1 MWDSLRKGRDS
12 GICTVSDFDK
22 FEFWDSLISQRIQW
36 ASSEIWRSN
45 SVLWSLCFCI
55 NCWLK
60 SPRCPN
66 HFHSPQMIDC
76 EFAFIS
82 NCASMSKIKIVLLF
96 AWILLSVLFAMK
108 FGAIPDLVGLDKV
121 EVPFIV
127 IPWAM
132 ILAFGIYRLKKK
144 ITSTTRAWA
153 AAFLPGQSGWLTSSA
168 NTEPRRVKNWK
179 LKANEN
185 KAKRCV
191 YAHRIAGGNRHYSHL
206 GGVASSSPL
215 SCQGHLL
222 SCSMLFEPQA
232 NGNCYATLH
241 LELRQQHA
249 TGVWALLERPNSF
262 RSGRCRARLDYA
274 RNAPALY

>member
-1 MWDSLRKGRDS
+1 MELWG
-12 GICTVSDFDK
+12 
-22 FEFWDSLISQRIQW
+22 FWFSQQIQW

-55 NCWLK
+55 KCRLK

-76 EFAFIS
+76 EFALIS

-153 AAFLPGQSGWLTSSA
+153 AAFLSSSGWGLDNDETPPTHNNRS
-168 NTEPRRVKNWK
+168 
-179 LKANEN
+179 
-185 KAKRCV
+185 C
-191 YAHRIAGGNRHYSHL
+191 AGGVWRVAAVVYSSRSETSYRSVTAHVLDSLINFVQERFESLNWTWSLIIQLPERSFLVRGNNLLLPSHYKRVFL
-206 GGVASSSPL
+206 
-215 SCQGHLL
+215 
-222 SCSMLFEPQA
+222 
-232 NGNCYATLH
+232 
-241 LELRQQHA
+241 
-249 TGVWALLERPNSF
+249 
-262 RSGRCRARLDYA
+262 ARGSISA
-274 RNAPALY
+274 